1 MNDGTRTR
9 DIRHH
14 KPALYQLSYAH
25 HVPDVAIGPP
35 EVYPVE
41 GLPGHPANAAV
52 TSLAATC
59 ASSDDGPGS
68 GAKTVRR

>member
-25 HVPDVAIGPP
+25 HASGVATGAFRSVPETQAPIS
-35 EVYPVE
+35 
-41 GLPGHPANAAV
+41 LPKSATTCAA
-52 TSLAATC
+52 AAC
-59 ASSDDGPGS
+59 ASSDVGPGR
-68 GAKTVRR
+68 GANTVAR

>member
-1 MNDGTRTR
+1 VNDGTRTR

-25 HVPDVAIGPP
+25 HAPDVAIGPP

-41 GLPGHPANAAV
+41 RSSSHPANAVV
-52 TSLAATC
+52 TSVAAAC
-59 ASSDDGPGS
+59 ASSEDGPGS

>member
-25 HVPDVAIGPP
+25 HASGVATGPP
-35 EVYPVE
+35 EVYRTAGGE
-41 GLPGHPANAAV
+41 TYSANAAV
-52 TSLAATC
+52 TSAAEAC
-59 ASSDDGPGS
+59 ASSEVGPGS
-68 GAKTVRR
+68 ATKRVLR